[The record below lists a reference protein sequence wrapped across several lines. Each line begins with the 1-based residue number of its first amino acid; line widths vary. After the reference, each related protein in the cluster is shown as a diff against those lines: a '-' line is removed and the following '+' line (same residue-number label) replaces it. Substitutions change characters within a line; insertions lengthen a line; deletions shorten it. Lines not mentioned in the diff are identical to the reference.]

1 MTAPPLQ
8 YQCSYKQ
15 QCAKP
20 EEKQEEDSDV
30 FLPFAERS
38 VERRERDEER
48 PDFPHRVFDSLPCTL
63 HLCLISHG
71 PGCELSCVKGGRYVL
86 LAASRL
92 TDRA

>member
-8 YQCSYKQ
+8 YQCSYEQ

-30 FLPFAERS
+30 LLPFAERS
-38 VERRERDEER
+38 VESRERDEER

-71 PGCELSCVKGGRYVL
+71 PGEVSWVKRGRYVL

-92 TDRA
+92 TERA

>member
-8 YQCSYKQ
+8 YQCSYEQ

-30 FLPFAERS
+30 LLPFAERR

-71 PGCELSCVKGGRYVL
+71 PGEVSWVKGRRDVL

>member
-1 MTAPPLQ
+1 MTAPPLE
-8 YQCSYKQ
+8 YQCSYEQ

-30 FLPFAERS
+30 LLTFAERR

-71 PGCELSCVKGGRYVL
+71 PGREVSCVNGGRYVL
-86 LAASRL
+86 LASRL

>member
-1 MTAPPLQ
+1 MTAPPLE
-8 YQCSYKQ
+8 YQCSYEQ

-30 FLPFAERS
+30 LPPFAERG

-48 PDFPHRVFDSLPCTL
+48 PDFSHRVFDSLPCTL
-63 HLCLISHG
+63 HLCLVSHG
-71 PGCELSCVKGGRYVL
+71 PGGESSCVKGGRYVL